1 MTKQIVA
8 RYFFLNLV
16 GVVFVILALGVAPST
31 AAPDPSLHQE
41 VFSPGPPPLPEPGGL
56 LQNNPTPT
64 PTPRSIPTVV
74 ILSPKSNEKFEQ
86 GQPITVISKA
96 VDPQGLARLYLVANS
111 RVVARLINPDPELN
125 QAVLA
130 SQFWF
135 PKLVGNQIIQVVAV
149 DTAGVVG
156 KSGFVYVQVE
166 ALTATTTPEP
176 TLIPAPTSTP
186 TPVVPYVTVTSAGAV
201 RVRTGPSTEYEQAGN
216 LAQGQSAVITG
227 RNDVGQG
234 TWWQIQFPAAPNGL
248 GWISGN
254 PTYVTAYYAE
264 TVPIVAAPPLPTP
277 TPPPTPSPTPP
288 PPRIDFWADR
298 TEIQPGECVTFFWKV
313 SRVTAVYFEGK
324 GVAGEDQSSQECP
337 KGDKTYQ
344 LRVEHLDGSV
354 ETREVRI
361 EVREG
366 GTGYNTSTIPR
377 EAKIDFDED
386 AQQSDQG
393 NEFGWTF
400 QGDEPVFGKV
410 DDDEDIRLISL
421 ESGDTDEF
429 NRLDKDTCRERLDRE
444 DRQKITIS
452 FNLTACFATDQ
463 NRVGKLHF
471 TGGNRDE
478 LVLQWYV
485 WED

>member
-1 MTKQIVA
+1 MTKQILTIW
-8 RYFFLNLV
+8 FISGLL
-16 GVVFVILALGVAPST
+16 GIGIVILAFGVAPSA
-31 AAPDPSLHQE
+31 AAPYPSLAQE
-41 VFSPGPPPLPEPGGL
+41 LFSPDPIPPAVPASL
-56 LQNNPTPT
+56 LQNTPT
-64 PTPRSIPTVV
+64 LTPELRSVPKVV
-74 ILSPKSNEKFEQ
+74 ILSPKTDEKFEQ

-96 VDPQGLARLYLVANS
+96 VDPEGLARIYLLANS
-111 RVVARLINPDPELN
+111 RVVAQLINPEPELN
-125 QAVLA
+125 QALLV

-135 PKLVGNQIIQVVAV
+135 PRRAGSQIIQVVTI
-149 DTAGVVG
+149 DTTGVAG
-156 KSGFVYVQVE
+156 KSEFVYVQVE
-166 ALTATTTPEP
+166 ALTATTTLEP
-176 TLIPAPTSTP
+176 TPIPTPTSTP
-186 TPVVPYVTVTSAGAV
+186 TPAVPYVTVTSAGAV
-201 RVRTGPSTEYEQAGN
+201 RVRTGPSTQYEQAGN

-227 RNDVGQG
+227 RSDVGQG

-264 TVPIVAAPPLPTP
+264 TVPIVAPPPLPTPLPTP
-277 TPPPTPSPTPP
+277 TPPPTPPP
-288 PPRIDFWADR
+288 PGIDFWADR

-313 SRVTAVYFEGK
+313 SGVKAVYFEGK
-324 GVAGEDQSSQECP
+324 GVAGEGQSSQECP

-344 LRVEHLDGSV
+344 LRVEHMDGSV

-386 AQQSDQG
+386 ARQSDQG

-429 NRLDKDTCRERLDRE
+429 NRLDKETCRERLDRE

-452 FNLTACFATDQ
+452 LNLMACFATDQ
-463 NRVGKLHF
+463 NRVGKLRF

-478 LVLQWYV
+478 LMLQWYV
-485 WED
+485 WNQ